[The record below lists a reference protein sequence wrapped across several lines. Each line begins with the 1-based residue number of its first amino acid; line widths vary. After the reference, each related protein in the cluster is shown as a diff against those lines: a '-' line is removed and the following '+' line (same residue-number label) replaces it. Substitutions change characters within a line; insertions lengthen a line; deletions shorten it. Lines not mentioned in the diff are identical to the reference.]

1 MSSRSL
7 TTVVTADT
15 MALNAVMFGF
25 GGHSAL
31 TPHQAIQSVW
41 WTDERIEA
49 KVTREY
55 VVSKLRPSERDQLFQ
70 PMFGGSGLTED
81 TYLDWVL
88 ARAKRI
94 FLTLVECNCSDQI
107 FGIAEDAWDDDD
119 LPIPLNEIPRLALSY
134 KDDESLN
141 KKFYNHQFQFL
152 LRPLNLHGHIDYAP
166 NEVVPTEYVHKM
178 APSAALQK
186 WTRFHLPKMP
196 TLIYAKRKVTLGE
209 KNEAKPENVEK
220 FLDDIQVAR
229 TVEHEHIAPVM
240 ATWSHKGIGYIMT
253 TFVGEHTL
261 RSFIDFR
268 TPSSLQKASK
278 QERQNLLLQWLH
290 CLAYATAYLHRKH
303 IAHGAICPSNI
314 VIDENNKI
322 AFSDLGFLETF
333 QKDKKLDVD
342 ELYNYGAPEQFGDA
356 QESTKAEKREPVQPK
371 NFLRRRRKSNDSN
384 RSGSDKS
391 SSKSSKKSKEQ
402 VKMVWDHEKDMY
414 VPAKTRSNSEATIT
428 PLTNNHSTQS
438 IPQAASK
445 PHDSVISSGI
455 PGFFD
460 PRSSISSKATTVATT
475 TTSTSRSTDCEPDD
489 RASDIFSLS
498 CVFLDIIT
506 FVLKHKPQDFS
517 KHRSTKY
524 KNTKGRGTHLDSSF
538 HNNAQKVQTWMEI
551 LEHEVTA
558 QPFQDQALYALPP
571 LFRLIAEMQSPDP
584 WCRPSAADV
593 QDRVYD
599 ALYNFGGLQDLHC
612 LHTGDLRP
620 PSTTLSFARTS
631 TSGSSSNRTSALMPL
646 GPQLARF
653 PIIDSLIPPPIPER
667 SSRRPRAESAS
678 SVTPPA
684 TAAASRPA
692 TPRRAETAVP
702 NAPPVPAVP
711 LKTSS
716 MLNWGRHKKGSSH
729 ESGKTVHA
737 PSWDTILV

>member
-1 MSSRSL
+1 MSARSL

-25 GGHSAL
+25 GGHSVL

-49 KVTREY
+49 KVTREF
-55 VVSKLRPSERDQLFQ
+55 VASKLRPSEREQLFQ

-88 ARAKRI
+88 GRAKRI
-94 FLTLVECNCSDQI
+94 FLILVECNCSDQI

-119 LPIPLNEIPRLALSY
+119 LPIPLSEIPRLALSY

-141 KKFYNHQFQFL
+141 KRFYNNQFQFL

-186 WTRFHLPKMP
+186 WSRFHLPKMP
-196 TLIYAKRKVTLGE
+196 TLIYAKRKVVLGE
-209 KNEAKPENVEK
+209 KGEMKPEMLEK
-220 FLDDIQVAR
+220 FLEDVQVAR
-229 TVEHEHIAPVM
+229 SVEHDHIAPIM
-240 ATWSHKGIGYIMT
+240 ASWSHKGNGYVMT
-253 TFVGEHTL
+253 SLVGEHTL

-278 QERQNLLLQWLH
+278 QERQKIPLQWLH
-290 CLAYATAYLHRKH
+290 CLACATAYLHQKR
-303 IAHGAICPSNI
+303 IAHSAICPSNI
-314 VIDENNKI
+314 VIDEHNSI

-342 ELYNYGAPEQFGDA
+342 ELYNYGAPEQFEGSR
-356 QESTKAEKREPVQPK
+356 ETNAEDKPQPVPSK
-371 NFLRRRRKSNDSN
+371 KFLRRRRKSNDSG

-391 SSKSSKKSKEQ
+391 SQKASNKPQ
-402 VKMVWDHEKDMY
+402 LVWDMEKANY
-414 VPAKTRSNSEATIT
+414 VPVKTRSNSEATIT
-428 PLTNNHSTQS
+428 PLNSNVSTRS
-438 IPQAASK
+438 VNK
-445 PHDSVISSGI
+445 PHDSVISAG
-455 PGFFD
+455 FD
-460 PRSSISSKATTVATT
+460 PRASISSKAGTIATT
-475 TTSTSRSTDCEPDD
+475 NTSTSRSTDYEADR
-489 RASDIFSLS
+489 RASDIYSLS

-524 KNTKGRGTHLDSSF
+524 KNTKGRGTHMDTSF

-571 LFRLIAEMQSPDP
+571 LFRLIAEMQNPDP
-584 WCRPSAADV
+584 QCRPSAADV

-599 ALYNFGGLQDLHC
+599 ALYNFGGMQDLHC
-612 LHTGDLRP
+612 LNTGDLRP

-631 TSGSSSNRTSALMPL
+631 TSGSSSNRTSSSAFLIS
-646 GPQLARF
+646 GPQLAAF
-653 PIIDSLIPPPIPER
+653 PEIEALVPPPIPEK
-667 SSRRPRAESAS
+667 SARRPRATSSS

-684 TAAASRPA
+684 SASASRPA
-692 TPRRAETAVP
+692 TPRRAGTGISDV
-702 NAPPVPAVP
+702 PPVPP
-711 LKTSS
+711 LSLKNSS
-716 MLNWGRHKKGSSH
+716 KLDLRHWGRHRKASSN
-729 ESGKTVHA
+729 ESGR
-737 PSWDTILV
+737 TIGVSS